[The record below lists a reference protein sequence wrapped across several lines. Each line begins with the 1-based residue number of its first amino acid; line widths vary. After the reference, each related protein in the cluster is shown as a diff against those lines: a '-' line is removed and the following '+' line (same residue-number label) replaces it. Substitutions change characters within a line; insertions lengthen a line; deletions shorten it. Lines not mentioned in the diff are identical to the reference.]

1 MDCDGSMGIWII
13 FPITMLVFM
22 LTIIAYVW
30 SRMFGRRGF
39 EPANDVSSSR
49 SASATPPETP
59 LGILNR
65 RYASGEITKEEFDDM
80 KRALGQ

>member
-22 LTIIAYVW
+22 LTIIVFVW
-30 SRMFGRRGF
+30 SRMFGRRSL
-39 EPANDVSSSR
+39 EPAIDSSSSR
-49 SASATPPETP
+49 SAAATPAETP

-65 RYASGEITKEEFDDM
+65 RYASGEITKEELDQLKQD
-80 KRALGQ
+80 LGQ